1 MLREVLTSGAIR
13 LRTDDDRVRF
23 VFTRLRP
30 GVLWVLAMGWD
41 SGELGNA
48 TVAELTAE
56 ITRFP
61 PDLELFVD
69 ATRVVHVSNT
79 ARASWTQWFEKQ
91 RDRLRRVHVLTASRY
106 MHLAVSMSRHES
118 GTSIEIHADAAAFA
132 AAMRSAAPESK
143 PDPDQVL
150 AAAAAPVR
158 RTTQPGVVVFDD
170 GACSSTFRR
179 LARDVLLV
187 EIRGMDRGILASE
200 VFDETARVRDEA
212 GRLHLFV
219 DLSAAQMPVAVVRD
233 LWTQWFS
240 TNRAALASVVVLAPA
255 SAIYVTASIAHL
267 RSQTGALMRV
277 VDDADRFQAAIRRVA
292 PNAAGVAR

>member
-13 LRTDDDRVRF
+13 LRTDDDRACF

-30 GVLWVLAMGWD
+30 GVLWVIATGWD
-41 SGELGNA
+41 SGAFGDA

-79 ARASWTQWFEKQ
+79 ARASWTQWFEDQ

-132 AAMRSAAPESK
+132 AAMRSAAPAWK
-143 PDPDQVL
+143 ADADQVL
-150 AAAAAPVR
+150 AAAAVPIR
-158 RTTQPGVVVFDD
+158 RVIEPGVVIFDD

-179 LARDVLLV
+179 VARDVLLV

-200 VFDETARVRDEA
+200 VFDQTARVRDEA

-219 DLSAAQMPVAVVRD
+219 DLSAAQMPAAVVRD
-233 LWTQWFS
+233 LWTQWFAA
-240 TNRAALASVVVLAPA
+240 NRAALASVVVLAPA
-255 SAIYVTASIAHL
+255 SPIYLTASIAHL

-277 VDDADRFQAAIRRVA
+277 VEDAERFEAALRRVS
-292 PNAAGVAR
+292 PGSR